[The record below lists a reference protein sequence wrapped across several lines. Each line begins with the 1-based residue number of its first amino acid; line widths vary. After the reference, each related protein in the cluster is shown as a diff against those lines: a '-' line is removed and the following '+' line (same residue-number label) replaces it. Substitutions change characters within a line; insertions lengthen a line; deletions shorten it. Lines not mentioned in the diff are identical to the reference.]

1 MEHVKMLIETLFS
14 KLEGTT
20 VTDAVVGTSIV
31 INDKTIVPLFEISMG
46 VAGGGFM
53 GEGEVGGKDDK
64 RGVNG
69 QCKGEGKGGGTGGGL
84 KVSPIALLSVNGQG
98 ELEVYAIGS
107 KKGWSDRLSELMP
120 QIIEKIKPQ
129 DRKKDI

>member
-1 MEHVKMLIETLFS
+1 MEHVKILIETLFS

-20 VTDAVVGTSIV
+20 VRDNVIGTSIV
-31 INDKTIVPLFEISMG
+31 INDKTIVPLYEISLG

-53 GEGEVGGKDDK
+53 GEGEGGGKDEK

-84 KVSPIALLSVNGQG
+84 KISPIALLSLNMQG
-98 ELEVYAIGS
+98 ELEVYTLNS
-107 KKGWSDRLSELMP
+107 KKAWSDRLSELMP

-129 DRKKDI
+129 DSNKG

>member
-1 MEHVKMLIETLFS
+1 MEHVKILIETLFS

-20 VTDAVVGTSIV
+20 VRDNVIGTSIV
-31 INDKTIVPLFEISMG
+31 INDKTIVPLYEISLG

-53 GEGEVGGKDDK
+53 GEGEGGGKDEK

-84 KVSPIALLSVNGQG
+84 RISPIALLSLNMQG
-98 ELEVYAIGS
+98 ELEVYTLNS
-107 KKGWSDRLSELMP
+107 KKAWSDRLSELMP

-129 DRKKDI
+129 DSNKG

>member
-20 VTDAVVGTSIV
+20 VKDTVVGTSIV
-31 INDKTIVPLFEISMG
+31 INDNVIVPLFEVSLG
-46 VAGGGFM
+46 VAGGGFI
-53 GEGEVGGKDDK
+53 GGGEVGGKDEKKDIS
-64 RGVNG
+64 G
-69 QCKGEGKGGGTGGGL
+69 QCKGDGKGGGTGGGL
-84 KVSPIALLSVNGQG
+84 KVSPIAILSVNGQG

-129 DRKKDI
+129 DRKEDN

>member
-20 VTDAVVGTSIV
+20 VKETVIGTSIV
-31 INDKTIVPLFEISMG
+31 INDKTIVPLFEISLG

-53 GEGEVGGKDDK
+53 GEGEGGGKDEK

-84 KVSPIALLSVNGQG
+84 KVSPVALLSVNKQG
-98 ELEVYAIGS
+98 ELDVYALSS
-107 KKGWSDRLSELMP
+107 KKAWSDRLSELMP
-120 QIIEKIKPQ
+120 HIIEKIKPQ
-129 DRKKDI
+129 DSDNE